1 MDSGNLAAPIHPR
14 GSIWERLG
22 EKPPLRFRRGSVGGT
37 GDDGAVRHDLPTR
50 PLLVLTFATGV
61 IDAASFLALGQVF
74 AAMQT
79 GNVIFLGLGIA
90 GVDGAPFVAPLV
102 GLAAF
107 LAGGI
112 VAALVVQRSG
122 ARPGA
127 GAASL
132 PNWLGLEACLLVL
145 AAILAAVLDVDPGH
159 ASAYC
164 LIALLSLTMGLRNTL
179 VRGAAG
185 PNLATTVLNLTL
197 TTATPGTALAAA
209 GSADL
214 RERSAGLLAI
224 LIGAVAGALLADSS
238 LPPALLLAAAATAV
252 AALLS
257 ASTAR

>member
-1 MDSGNLAAPIHPR
+1 VEPG
-14 GSIWERLG
+14 
-22 EKPPLRFRRGSVGGT
+22 V
-37 GDDGAVRHDLPTR
+37 PTR

-90 GVDGAPFVAPLV
+90 GVEGAPFVAPLV

-107 LAGGI
+107 LAGGT
-112 VAALVVQRSG
+112 VAALIIHRSG
-122 ARPGA
+122 ARPAA
-127 GAASL
+127 GAVAL
-132 PNWLGLEACLLVL
+132 PHWLALEAGLLVL

-179 VRGAAG
+179 VRGASG

-197 TTATPGTALAAA
+197 TTAAPGTVLAAA

-214 RERSAGLLAI
+214 RVRAAGLLAI
-224 LIGAVAGALLADSS
+224 LAGAVAGALLADSS
-238 LPPALLLAAAATAV
+238 LPPALLLAAAATAT

-257 ASTAR
+257 APASR

>member
-1 MDSGNLAAPIHPR
+1 
-14 GSIWERLG
+14 
-22 EKPPLRFRRGSVGGT
+22 
-37 GDDGAVRHDLPTR
+37 
-50 PLLVLTFATGV
+50 
-61 IDAASFLALGQVF
+61 
-74 AAMQT
+74 
-79 GNVIFLGLGIA
+79 
-90 GVDGAPFVAPLV
+90 
-102 GLAAF
+102 
-107 LAGGI
+107 
-112 VAALVVQRSG
+112 
-122 ARPGA
+122 
-127 GAASL
+127 
-132 PNWLGLEACLLVL
+132 
-145 AAILAAVLDVDPGH
+145 
-159 ASAYC
+159 
-164 LIALLSLTMGLRNTL
+164 MGLRNTL

>member
-1 MDSGNLAAPIHPR
+1 MESGL
-14 GSIWERLG
+14 S
-22 EKPPLRFRRGSVGGT
+22 
-37 GDDGAVRHDLPTR
+37 TR

-90 GVDGAPFVAPLV
+90 GVEGAPFLAPLI

-107 LAGGI
+107 LAGG
-112 VAALVVQRSG
+112 VAAALVVHGSR
-122 ARPGA
+122 ARP
-127 GAASL
+127 AAQAALL
-132 PNWLGLEACLLVL
+132 PRWLGVEAGLLVL

-164 LIALLSLTMGLRNTL
+164 LIALLSLTMGLRNTII
-179 VRGAAG
+179 RGAAG

-197 TTATPGTALAAA
+197 TTATPGTVLAAA
-209 GSADL
+209 ASADL
-214 RERSAGLLAI
+214 RERAAGLLAI
-224 LIGAVAGALLADSS
+224 LAGAVAGALLADSS
-238 LPPALLLAAAATAV
+238 LPPALLLAAAATAA

-257 ASTAR
+257 APLRASRD